1 MRQNA
6 QQIRFCKSRD
16 GTRIAYAVNG
26 SGPPLVRAAN
36 WISHLDLDRQNPVWQ
51 PWLSLFS
58 EKRTLIRYDAR
69 GCGLSDRE
77 QVEFTIDR
85 HVEDLEAVIEAAGVK
100 RFGLFGM
107 AGGGTIAVT
116 YAVRHPERVSHL
128 VLHGVPADAKLARG
142 DVEHG
147 QAEILAFKFGWAK
160 ENPAFRQLF
169 TSQLLPGATTEQFDA
184 FNELIRLT
192 TSPANAASILRAFFE
207 VSLRETASL
216 VRCPTLV
223 THVREDGRV
232 PFVQGRELASLI
244 PDARFV
250 PLESKNHVLLEN
262 EPAWQ
267 KFVDEFNEF
276 LSTLPTKASVSELQ
290 ALAGLTERECEVLDL
305 VAQGFSNPSIGA
317 RLGIT
322 EKTVR
327 NQVSMLLSK
336 LGVSSRSQAIV
347 RAREAGYG
355 RKS

>member
-1 MRQNA
+1 M
-6 QQIRFCKSRD
+6 
-16 GTRIAYAVNG
+16 
-26 SGPPLVRAAN
+26 
-36 WISHLDLDRQNPVWQ
+36 
-51 PWLSLFS
+51 
-58 EKRTLIRYDAR
+58 
-69 GCGLSDRE
+69 
-77 QVEFTIDR
+77 
-85 HVEDLEAVIEAAGVK
+85 
-100 RFGLFGM
+100 
-107 AGGGTIAVT
+107 
-116 YAVRHPERVSHL
+116 
-128 VLHGVPADAKLARG
+128 
-142 DVEHG
+142 
-147 QAEILAFKFGWAK
+147 
-160 ENPAFRQLF
+160 
-169 TSQLLPGATTEQFDA
+169 
-184 FNELIRLT
+184 
-192 TSPANAASILRAFFE
+192 
-207 VSLRETASL
+207 
-216 VRCPTLV
+216 
-223 THVREDGRV
+223 

-290 ALAGLTERECEVLDL
+290 ALAHLTERECEVLDL

>member
-1 MRQNA
+1 MRQNS

-16 GTRIAYAVNG
+16 GTRIAYAING
-26 SGPPLVRAAN
+26 SGPPLVRSAN
-36 WISHLDLDRQNPVWQ
+36 WISHLDLDRQNPVWR

-58 EKRTLIRYDAR
+58 ERRTLICYDAR

-77 QVEFTIDR
+77 NIEFTIDK

-100 RFGLFGM
+100 RFALFGM
-107 AGGGTIAVT
+107 AGGGSIAVS

-142 DVEHG
+142 DLEHG
-147 QAEILAFKFGWAK
+147 QAEIQAFKFGWAK

-192 TSPANAASILRAFFE
+192 TSPSNAAGILRAFFE
-207 VSLRETASL
+207 VSLRETAPL
-216 VRCPTLV
+216 VRCPSLV

-250 PLESKNHVLLEN
+250 PLEGKNHVLLEN

-267 KFVDEFNEF
+267 HFVDEFNGF
-276 LSTLPTKASVSELQ
+276 LSSSPAKVAVDDLHAF
-290 ALAGLTERECEVLDL
+290 ADLTEREREVLNL
-305 VAQGFSNPSIGA
+305 VAQGFSNPAIGA

-327 NQVSMLLSK
+327 NQVSMILSK

-347 RAREAGYG
+347 QARQAGYG
-355 RKS
+355 SKG

>member
-58 EKRTLIRYDAR
+58 EKRTLICYDAR

-100 RFGLFGM
+100 QFALFGM

-128 VLHGVPADAKLARG
+128 VLHGVPADAKARG

-147 QAEILAFKFGWAK
+147 QAEIQAFKFGWAN

-169 TSQLLPGATTEQFDA
+169 T
-184 FNELIRLT
+184 
-192 TSPANAASILRAFFE
+192 
-207 VSLRETASL
+207 
-216 VRCPTLV
+216 
-223 THVREDGRV
+223 
-232 PFVQGRELASLI
+232 
-244 PDARFV
+244 
-250 PLESKNHVLLEN
+250 
-262 EPAWQ
+262 
-267 KFVDEFNEF
+267 
-276 LSTLPTKASVSELQ
+276 
-290 ALAGLTERECEVLDL
+290 
-305 VAQGFSNPSIGA
+305 
-317 RLGIT
+317 
-322 EKTVR
+322 
-327 NQVSMLLSK
+327 
-336 LGVSSRSQAIV
+336 
-347 RAREAGYG
+347 
-355 RKS
+355 